1 MSKNYFYLKKFEKII
16 NIGFFSSRGGMSKE
30 DYHSLNCSKANND
43 NKNNVLK
50 NIKIAKKN
58 LGIAGKQLKLISQ
71 IHSNKVIKID
81 KKNYKSTLVGDGLI
95 TKNKDIALGIL
106 TADCAP
112 IFIFDYQ
119 KKIICSLHSGWKG
132 TLSNIVASAIKKI
145 NKNKIDNNKLIAIIG
160 PCLGYKYFEVDK
172 KFKSKF
178 IKKNNYYSKFFKYKN
193 KNKDYF
199 NLRGILNYQLNAEG
213 ISQIYNIKKDTYK
226 NSDYFFSHRRATHQ
240 NKKFTGRMI
249 NIISFR
255 D

>member
-1 MSKNYFYLKKFEKII
+1 MK
-16 NIGFFSSRGGMSKE
+16 
-30 DYHSLNCSKANND
+30 
-43 NKNNVLK
+43 KNN
-50 NIKIAKKN
+50 
-58 LGIAGKQLKLISQ
+58 QETSF
-71 IHSNKVIKID
+71 D
-81 KKNYKSTLVGDGLI
+81 TDI
-95 TKNKDIALGIL
+95 TRN
-106 TADCAP
+106 
-112 IFIFDYQ
+112 
-119 KKIICSLHSGWKG
+119 
-132 TLSNIVASAIKKI
+132 
-145 NKNKIDNNKLIAIIG
+145 
-160 PCLGYKYFEVDK
+160 KYFEVDK
-172 KFKSKF
+172 KFKLKF

>member
-1 MSKNYFYLKKFEKII
+1 MSKNYFYLKKLEKII
-16 NIGFFSSRGGMSKE
+16 NIGFFSSRGGISKE
-30 DYHSLNCSKANND
+30 NYHSLNCSKANND
-43 NKNNVLK
+43 NKKNVLT
-50 NIKIAKKN
+50 NIEIAKKN
-58 LGIAGKQLKLISQ
+58 LGIAGKQLKLVSQ

-81 KKNYKSTLVGDGLI
+81 KKNYNSNLVGDGLI
-95 TKNKDIALGIL
+95 TTDKDIALGIL

-132 TLSNIVASAIKKI
+132 TLSNIIASAIKKI
-145 NKNKIDNNKLIAIIG
+145 NKNKINNKKLIAIIG
-160 PCLGYKYFEVDK
+160 PCLGQQNFEVDK
-172 KFKSKF
+172 KFKLKF

-193 KNKDYF
+193 KGKDYF
-199 NLRGILNYQLNAEG
+199 NLRGILNYQLSVEG

-226 NSDYFFSHRRATHQ
+226 NSDFFFSHRKATHL

-249 NIISFR
+249 NIISFK